1 MITQPPQ
8 QRRGRASVLVLG
20 VALVGVVALATSRA
34 ARYALFSGFGA
45 WNAASQHSY
54 QEAMCVRCLARCSN
68 SSERERMGP
77 PGSAEATTEG
87 CARHCTSACVDLTEE
102 ETIERFKAEY
112 PSAFVPSPPPPPI
125 VGATYRCLC
134 LAGITAETTADAVN
148 KCVTACIDPSPGSEQ
163 QPILPP
169 DYPTYNDVADL
180 PKGYTNPAWK
190 ATRANGWNWDPRTA
204 CHSKCS
210 RHASPHRCP
219 TPDSMCGWGISVCG
233 ERHCGLHECT
243 CACEAANPDPEY
255 DTCDKIKED
264 AKRNKLALAHGLGL
278 FSGVAE
284 DGGVGGAMQQQQMQ
298 QQQMQHQMHGHQIVE
313 GSMHGH
319 IGAGGAT
326 QQQQGLGR

>member
-1 MITQPPQ
+1 MINTLEP
-8 QRRGRASVLVLG
+8 QRRGRAAVLVLG

-112 PSAFVPSPPPPPI
+112 PSAFVPSPPPPPPN

-233 ERHCGLHECT
+233 ERHCGLHE
-243 CACEAANPDPEY
+243 
-255 DTCDKIKED
+255 
-264 AKRNKLALAHGLGL
+264 
-278 FSGVAE
+278 
-284 DGGVGGAMQQQQMQ
+284 
-298 QQQMQHQMHGHQIVE
+298 
-313 GSMHGH
+313 
-319 IGAGGAT
+319 
-326 QQQQGLGR
+326 